1 MSSRLRDHRITSA
14 VPYAQQHIGPAYL
27 AASQKQLARRKGRA
41 ESMSGSLNLGG
52 QHPPPG
58 EGEGTSFVC
67 YNDLGDEQASTAAN
81 PTRAQSNANIN
92 EQQNDVREEAD
103 QDQNQSQQV
112 QFSDEIDLRMQAQHR
127 LLQRPVTADQN
138 RNRVRKAAADA
149 IFKKWGFKNPSRVLA
164 DSDVTYQS
172 FTTTGTLRQQHQRLM
187 YKVDDMIK
195 LNNERAADQEQM
207 YQSQ

>member
-1 MSSRLRDHRITSA
+1 
-14 VPYAQQHIGPAYL
+14 
-27 AASQKQLARRKGRA
+27 
-41 ESMSGSLNLGG
+41 MSGSLNLGG
-52 QHPPPG
+52 HYPPPG
-58 EGEGTSFVC
+58 EGEGHFSYVC
-67 YNDLGDEQASTAAN
+67 YNELGDEQASTAAN
-81 PTRAQSNANIN
+81 PTKALSNTNIN
-92 EQQNDVREEAD
+92 EQQNDNREEAD
-103 QDQNQSQQV
+103 LDQNQSQQV
-112 QFSDEIDLRMQAQHR
+112 QFSDEIDLRMQAQQR

-195 LNNERAADQEQM
+195 LNNERAADQEQL
-207 YQSQ
+207 YIQQ

>member
-58 EGEGTSFVC
+58 EGEGHSSFGC

-81 PTRAQSNANIN
+81 PTKAQSNANIN
-92 EQQNDVREEAD
+92 GQ
-103 QDQNQSQQV
+103 
-112 QFSDEIDLRMQAQHR
+112 
-127 LLQRPVTADQN
+127 
-138 RNRVRKAAADA
+138 
-149 IFKKWGFKNPSRVLA
+149 
-164 DSDVTYQS
+164 
-172 FTTTGTLRQQHQRLM
+172 
-187 YKVDDMIK
+187 
-195 LNNERAADQEQM
+195 
-207 YQSQ
+207 